1 MPSHKIHMA
10 IAQIVNKELKLNND
24 KITLGSVLPDL
35 TIMKNHG
42 LSHFQYI
49 DEYPY
54 NLASADEF
62 VKKYNMFDDISIG
75 YIIHLLTD
83 KYYNYRYYNDFY
95 DFKDNKPY
103 KLKEEYSYIDN
114 IKKFKHDLFESY
126 DIYLLKNV
134 LIEKINDIS
143 IINFIPN
150 YDDIKF
156 DKDYLSEYILKSNDE
171 IDYYRNNLDLNYEID
186 NQYYL
191 DELFN
196 GCIKYVEKYLV
207 NILKRRNNYDVTRIN
222 K

>member
-1 MPSHKIHMA
+1 MR
-10 IAQIVNKELKLNND
+10 KLN
-24 KITLGSVLPDL
+24 
-35 TIMKNHG
+35 
-42 LSHFQYI
+42 
-49 DEYPY
+49 
-54 NLASADEF
+54 
-62 VKKYNMFDDISIG
+62 
-75 YIIHLLTD
+75 
-83 KYYNYRYYNDFY
+83 
-95 DFKDNKPY
+95 
-103 KLKEEYSYIDN
+103 
-114 IKKFKHDLFESY
+114 
-126 DIYLLKNV
+126 
-134 LIEKINDIS
+134 INDIS

-207 NILKRRNNYDVTRIN
+207 NILKRRNIYEVTRIN

>member
-62 VKKYNMFDDISIG
+62 VKKYNMFEDIPFDSDFMGDD
-75 YIIHLLTD
+75 
-83 KYYNYRYYNDFY
+83 FE
-95 DFKDNKPY
+95 DNKPY

-207 NILKRRNNYDVTRIN
+207 NILKRRNIYEVTRIN